1 MIVLAQIRAW
11 RIRPT
16 DPVVF
21 SGSSSGG
28 VHDANAVPGVPDPD
42 PYPAGMLADAYVDYR
57 TYGRMQ
63 MLAQDMQSFNAF
75 LSYLKVMEVERVVVE
90 RLPLLPQGTLK
101 VPTSRSSTTIW
112 IDLPDAVLSHL
123 KVQGLPLPTHSS
135 TIVSTDP
142 AF

>member
-28 VHDANAVPGVPDPD
+28 VHDANAVSGVPDPYS
-42 PYPAGMLADAYVDYR
+42 YPAGMLADAYVDYR

-75 LSYLKVMEVERVVVE
+75 LSYLKVMDVERVVVE
-90 RLPLLPQGTLK
+90 RLPLLPARYPPQGRPLQFGLTCLMPSS
-101 VPTSRSSTTIW
+101 PTSR
-112 IDLPDAVLSHL
+112 
-123 KVQGLPLPTHSS
+123 
-135 TIVSTDP
+135 
-142 AF
+142 